1 MALASISRLELLNC
15 IIGVPIF
22 STAEFNVLATSN
34 CSATYVTNG
43 RASEKEPMSRDRTG
57 KTRLNCF
64 SPGRRKLRLY
74 DILYSTMGF
83 DLDAIRARAKND
95 FIDAWT
101 ATAELIPTGTE
112 ISLAR
117 KGKPHLVRELIEKSR
132 QILLNLGFDEVENL
146 TLLPDSDVVKQYGP
160 EARVILDRAFYLAE
174 LPRPDIGLSATRIA
188 QLKKIAEKIDT
199 ERLQTILRNYKK
211 GEIEA
216 DNLIEELIAGLD
228 ISDYQATEL
237 LDTVLPEMKELRP
250 VPSNKTLRSHMTAT
264 WFHTLAALQ
273 DRVSFPVA
281 LFSVGPRYRNE
292 QREDARHLRVHHSA
306 SVVVMD
312 PEMSLDAGEAVTRDI
327 MQQYGFSDIRFATKI
342 ATSKYYAP
350 GQEQEVFVNY
360 KGTWLEIADI
370 GMYSPVALANF
381 NIRYP
386 VFNAGF
392 GIERLGVLIY
402 ETDDVRKLAYP
413 QFSIIEYSDEEIA
426 TSITYIANPQTAKG
440 QEIARAI
447 EDTARRH
454 KDDIAPC
461 EFLAWKDE
469 FIEVKVVEEE
479 AGKRLIGPAGFNE
492 ICVADGSIYSDIVP
506 SGIHTGINYMRAIAM
521 CAAAAIERG
530 NGNLTYQVK
539 GIRHL
544 SDLNLQ
550 IPEGVREH
558 IEGQQKKIRVTGA
571 VFVTIESKSAGGE
584 SD

>member
-1 MALASISRLELLNC
+1 MAT
-15 IIGVPIF
+15 F
-22 STAEFNVLATSN
+22 
-34 CSATYVTNG
+34 
-43 RASEKEPMSRDRTG
+43 DTG
-57 KTRLNCF
+57 EIK
-64 SPGRRKLRLY
+64 SK
-74 DILYSTMGF
+74 
-83 DLDAIRARAKND
+83 AKNNFTD
-95 FIDAWT
+95 NWMT
-101 ATAELIPTGTE
+101 TAELIPTSTE
-112 ISLAR
+112 ISLAG
-117 KGKPHLVRELIEKSR
+117 KGKPHRIRELIQKSR
-132 QILLNLGFDEVENL
+132 QVLLGLGFDEVENL

-174 LPRPDIGLSATRIA
+174 MPRPDIGLSEKRIA
-188 QLKKIAEKIDT
+188 QLKKIAEEINIEK
-199 ERLQTILRNYKK
+199 LQTILRNYKK

-216 DNLIEELIAGLD
+216 DNLIEELITGLG

-237 LDTVLPEMKELRP
+237 LDKVLPEMKELRP

-264 WFHTLAALQ
+264 WFHTIAALQ
-273 DRVSFPVA
+273 DRASFPVA

-327 MQQYGFSDIRFATKI
+327 MQQYGFSDIKFETKI

-360 KGTWLEIADI
+360 KGAWLEIADI

-392 GIERLGVLIY
+392 GIERLGMLIY
-402 ETDDVRKLAYP
+402 EIDDVRKLAYP

-426 TSITYIANPQTAKG
+426 TSITYIANPQTARG
-440 QEIARAI
+440 QEIAREI

-454 KDDIAPC
+454 QDDIAPC

-469 FIEVKVVEEE
+469 FIEVKVVEKE

-492 ICVADGSIYSDIVP
+492 ICVADGSIYSDVVP

-521 CAAAAIERG
+521 GAAAAIESG
-530 NGNLTYQVK
+530 NGNLIYQVK

-550 IPEGVREH
+550 IPEVIREH
-558 IEGQQKKIRVTGA
+558 IEGQQKRIRVAGA
-571 VFVTIESKSAGGE
+571 VFVTIESKSEGRE
-584 SD
+584 SDQSSRK